1 MNSHPPHHHDPQPT
15 SGFDPT
21 ATDLVP
27 GDPPVPIT
35 VWRTARSG
43 DDQSTTIGARLASRL
58 VTAYSRPGD
67 AVIDLTDGHVLADAC
82 RRGYRR
88 HHQARFTNT
97 DAVIIAAASPTDA
110 DQPAT
115 PAGDDDA
122 QTSGLAWF
130 GDSLTADLT
139 DDLPPHDDAPAPPVR
154 GTATVA
160 GPTSLVVAGWPLD
173 AADAANRDRLGW
185 LLTAARRLLRPGG
198 CLVLVVAGGI
208 GTAPQDFTPLVGA
221 ARVAGLGY
229 LQHIVAVRA
238 DVDGDRFTYYATDE
252 ELLALAHA
260 RCGQLAMLH
269 LPVQA
274 DLLVFIPLGTSAGS
288 ARLTDS
294 QAEPEGSSRVSRYRE
309 AGGSR

>member
-1 MNSHPPHHHDPQPT
+1 MSSHPPYHHDPEPT

-43 DDQSTTIGARLASRL
+43 DDQSTTIGVRLASRL
-58 VTAYSRPGD
+58 VAAYSRPGD

-88 HHQARFTNT
+88 HHQARFTDT
-97 DAVIIAAASPTDA
+97 AAVILAVSSTLAEA
-110 DQPAT
+110 DQT
-115 PAGDDDA
+115 PAGEDDGE
-122 QTSGLAWF
+122 TPGLVAWF

-139 DDLPPHDDAPAPPVR
+139 DDLPPHDPPYDGAPVAPVR
-154 GTATVA
+154 GVATVA
-160 GPTSLVVAGWPLD
+160 APTSLVVAGWPLH
-173 AADAANRDRLGW
+173 AAEGPNRDRLGW
-185 LLTAARRLLRPGG
+185 LLAAAAHLLRPAG

-208 GTAPQDFTPLVGA
+208 GAAPQDFTAVVGA
-221 ARVAGLGY
+221 ARAAGLGY

-238 DVDGDRFTYYATDE
+238 DIDGDRFTYYATDE

-260 RCGQLAMLH
+260 RRGQLVMAH

-274 DLLVFIPLGTSAGS
+274 DLMVFTP
-288 ARLTDS
+288 
-294 QAEPEGSSRVSRYRE
+294 V
-309 AGGSR
+309 GGAHA

>member
-1 MNSHPPHHHDPQPT
+1 MNSHPPHHHDPEPT

-21 ATDLVP
+21 TTDLVP

-43 DDQSTTIGARLASRL
+43 DDQSTTIGARLACRL
-58 VTAYSRPGD
+58 VAAYSRPGD

-82 RRGYRR
+82 RLGYRR

-115 PAGDDDA
+115 PAGDDEP
-122 QTSGLAWF
+122 QPPGLVAWF

-139 DDLPPHDDAPAPPVR
+139 DDLPPHDPPHDGTPVAPVR
-154 GTATVA
+154 GVATVA
-160 GPTSLVVAGWPLD
+160 AATSLVVAGWPLD
-173 AADAANRDRLGW
+173 AADGPNRDRLGW
-185 LLTAARRLLRPGG
+185 LLRAAGHLLRPGG

-208 GTAPQDFTPLVGA
+208 GTAPQGFTAVVGA
-221 ARVAGLGY
+221 ARAAGLGY

-260 RCGQLAMLH
+260 RRGRLVMAH

-274 DLLVFIPLGTSAGS
+274 DLLVFIP
-288 ARLTDS
+288 
-294 QAEPEGSSRVSRYRE
+294 V
-309 AGGSR
+309 GGAHA